1 MLVTDTTWL
10 GTRLQKC
17 FYKHVWTILN
27 VIVKV
32 VSGYFTHILTG
43 LTGIS
48 IFQLSMA
55 EVKYMMF
62 LVVEYI
68 MYVLM

>member
-10 GTRLQKC
+10 GTRLQKY

-43 LTGIS
+43 LIGIS
-48 IFQLSMA
+48 IFKLSMA
-55 EVKYMMF
+55 EV
-62 LVVEYI
+62 
-68 MYVLM
+68 